1 MKLDKK
7 LLIALGL
14 IGAGSLGVG
23 ETVQADDF
31 DDDYDDYEDY
41 EVDDDWDDYDTYDD
55 GFDDDAYDDIY
66 DGYDD
71 DVYDDDLDDDD
82 DDYDDIYDSY
92 DDDDQDDDLDDD
104 DYDDIYDG
112 FDDDDQDDD
121 LDDDDY
127 DDIYDDYN
135 NDDQDD
141 DYDDIYDGYDDDD
154 QDDDYNDIYDGYDDD
169 DQDDDLDDDDYDDI
183 HDSYDKD
190 DHDDDLDND
199 SYDDIHDD
207 FDNKQDKAK
216 ESRPIPVAEVTPL
229 ASEET
234 VDLSKAKPEFNFIPT
249 AEASTQE
256 SASTDANQDPAAVT
270 TPNADAVTLANQT
283 TTSLSQAISK
293 HFHDL
298 VNQERTQQGL
308 APLAYQDSYQAAADN
323 RTQEIIDSFSHTRPN
338 GQAFNT
344 ANGFE
349 TTGSYVG
356 ENIQQTYAS
365 PGTSAEAIAQE
376 LFNNWKNSP
385 GHYANMIDAN
395 YKGQSLGLE
404 FIDNGDHTL
413 IYSAQILGQ

>member
-1 MKLDKK
+1 MTEKKGNDHMKLDKK

-14 IGAGSLGVG
+14 IGAGSLGLG

-55 GFDDDAYDDIY
+55 DY

-71 DVYDDDLDDDD
+71 DWDDYDAYTDSYDYDGYDDIYDDYDDDIYDDDLSVDDYDDIHDDFDDDDQDEDLGD
-82 DDYDDIYDSY
+82 DDYDDIH
-92 DDDDQDDDLDDD
+92 DD
-104 DYDDIYDG
+104 
-112 FDDDDQDDD
+112 FDDDDQDDN
-121 LDDDDY
+121 LDDNDY
-127 DDIYDDYN
+127 DDIH
-135 NDDQDD
+135 
-141 DYDDIYDGYDDDD
+141 DGY
-154 QDDDYNDIYDGYDDD
+154 DD

-183 HDSYDKD
+183 HD
-190 DHDDDLDND
+190 
-199 SYDDIHDD
+199 D
-207 FDNKQDKAK
+207 FDDKQDKAK
-216 ESRPIPVAEVTPL
+216 ESRPIPVAEVTSL
-229 ASEET
+229 ASEKT
-234 VDLSKAKPEFNFIPT
+234 VDLSKAQPDFNLIPR

-256 SASTDANQDPAAVT
+256 TATTDTKQDPTTVT
-270 TPNADAVTLANQT
+270 TPSADAVTLANQS

-308 APLAYQDSYQAAADN
+308 APLAYQDSYQAAANN
-323 RTQEIIDSFSHTRPN
+323 RTQEIIDCFSHTRPN
-338 GQAFNT
+338 GQAFHT

-349 TTGSYVG
+349 SAGSYVG

-404 FIDNGDHTL
+404 FIQNGDHTL

>member
-31 DDDYDDYEDY
+31 DDDYEDYEDY

-55 GFDDDAYDDIY
+55 GYDDY

-71 DVYDDDLDDDD
+71 NDQDDDLGD
-82 DDYDDIYDSY
+82 DDYDDIYND
-92 DDDDQDDDLDDD
+92 
-104 DYDDIYDG
+104 
-112 FDDDDQDDD
+112 FDDDDQDD
-121 LDDDDY
+121 Y
-127 DDIYDDYN
+127 
-135 NDDQDD
+135 
-141 DYDDIYDGYDDDD
+141 
-154 QDDDYNDIYDGYDDD
+154 
-169 DQDDDLDDDDYDDI
+169 LDDDDYDDI

-395 YKGQSLGLE
+395 YKSQSLGLE